1 MTHSF
6 FGFVP
11 AASLAIGEGLAFFV
25 LLGILLVFG
34 VVLMN
39 ARRVGQRAYDQALTE
54 HEKRSGF
61 AFIDPTPPAASSPDS
76 ARPEDSKSAR
86 RLSRRKSLF
95 APELLRAALKQAFIM
110 LRPDIQWKNPVMFV
124 VEVGTMLSLIFTI
137 AVPLGYQSRVPLT
150 YLIALDFW
158 LLLTVLFANFASA
171 LAEARGKAQADALRK
186 TRQETPAFR
195 LRDDGLLES
204 VASTALKAGDRVA
217 IEAGQFIPGDGE
229 VIEGVASVDESAITG
244 ESAPVIR
251 EAGGDR
257 SGVTGGTRV
266 LSDRIVVRITAS
278 AGKSF
283 LDRMIALVEGAIRQR
298 TPNEIALSLVL
309 SAFTLIFLIVV
320 AALWPMALHA
330 EHYMQDYLGSEQSV
344 PSLGTDVPTLVA
356 LLVCLI
362 PTTIGAL
369 LAAIGIAGMDR
380 ALRANLIAKS
390 GKAVEVAGDVDT
402 LLLDKTGT
410 ITMGNRRATQ
420 FLPVGDCTAA
430 ELGRLAALASVADQT
445 PEGKSI
451 LELYQRMPDGPRA
464 RLENEIPSDARFIEF
479 TAQTRMSGID
489 LPDGR
494 QIRKGAPDTIVRHV
508 QQQKGDVPESVAKQV
523 DAVASRGATPLL
535 VCDGARLAGVV
546 VLEDILKPGIRDRFE
561 RLRRMGLRTVMVTG
575 DNPLTAKAIAE
586 QAGVDDYI
594 AQATPEAKLAYIR
607 REQAAGK
614 LVAMMGDG
622 TNDAPA
628 LAQADVGVAM
638 NSGTQAA
645 KEAGNMVDLDS
656 DPTKLIE
663 TVEIGKQL
671 LMTRGA
677 LTTFSIANDLA
688 KYFAIVPALFAATLP
703 WLRSFDIMRLH
714 SATSAIL
721 SAVIFNAIII
731 PLLIPIAL
739 KGVKYRPVGA
749 DALLRRNLLIWGLGG
764 VIVPFIGIKAIDVI
778 LVALHLTS

>member
-1 MTHSF
+1 
-6 FGFVP
+6 
-11 AASLAIGEGLAFFV
+11 
-25 LLGILLVFG
+25 
-34 VVLMN
+34 
-39 ARRVGQRAYDQALTE
+39 
-54 HEKRSGF
+54 
-61 AFIDPTPPAASSPDS
+61 
-76 ARPEDSKSAR
+76 
-86 RLSRRKSLF
+86 
-95 APELLRAALKQAFIM
+95 M
-110 LRPDIQWKNPVMFV
+110 LRPDILWKNPVMFV
-124 VEVGTMLSLIFTI
+124 VEVGTVLTAMY
-137 AVPLGYQSRVPLT
+137 AVAAGLGYPSQASFGYLVALT
-150 YLIALDFW
+150 VW
-158 LLLTVLFANFASA
+158 LALTVLFANFAEA

-186 TRQETPAFR
+186 TRQATPAF
-195 LRDDGLLES
+195 LVMPGGKIVES
-204 VASTALKAGDRVA
+204 VSTALKAGDLVEVVA
-217 IEAGQFIPGDGE
+217 GRIVPSDGE
-229 VIEGVASVDESAITG
+229 IVEGVASIDESAITG

-266 LSDRIVVRITAS
+266 LSDRIVVKITAS
-278 AGKSF
+278 AGQTF
-283 LDRMIALVEGAIRQR
+283 LDRMIALVEGAVRQR

-309 SAFTLIFLIVV
+309 AAFTLIFLMVTV
-320 AALWPMALHA
+320 ALWPMALFA
-330 EHYMQDYLGSEQSV
+330 ETYMSDFAGARV
-344 PSLGTDVPTLVA
+344 KSLGTDVPTLIA

-380 ALRANLIAKS
+380 ALRANIIAKS

-410 ITMGNRRATQ
+410 ITVGNRRATM
-420 FLPVGDCTAA
+420 FVPVDGNSAP
-430 ELGRLAALASVADQT
+430 ELGQLAALSSLSDLT

-451 LELYQRMPDGPRA
+451 VELQQSIAKTVMHVPAGA
-464 RLENEIPSDARFIEF
+464 AFVEF
-479 TAQTRMSGID
+479 TAQTRMSGVD

-494 QIRKGAPDTIVRHV
+494 QIRKGAYDSIVKHV
-508 QQQKGDVPESVAKQV
+508 ERSQGKIPERLKAEV
-523 DAVASRGATPLL
+523 DRVASKGATPL
-535 VCDGARLAGVV
+535 VVADGNRIVGVV
-546 VLEDILKPGIRDRFE
+546 VLEDILKPGMRDRFE

-586 QAGVDDYI
+586 QAGVDDFI

-607 REQAAGK
+607 QQQQGGK

-663 TVEIGKQL
+663 VVEVGKQL

-688 KYFAIVPALFAATLP
+688 KYFAIVPALFASTLP
-703 WLRSFDIMRLH
+703 WLRSFDVMRLH

-721 SAVIFNAIII
+721 SAVIFNALVI
-731 PLLIPIAL
+731 PALIPISL
-739 KGVKYRPVGA
+739 KGVQYRPVGA

-764 VIVPFIGIKAIDVI
+764 VIVPFVFIKLIDVV
-778 LVALHLTS
+778 LVALNLVA

>member
-1 MTHSF
+1 MSMTIPNPVTTRTPSDS
-6 FGFVP
+6 
-11 AASLAIGEGLAFFV
+11 ADLKQ
-25 LLGILLVFG
+25 
-34 VVLMN
+34 
-39 ARRVGQRAYDQALTE
+39 ARRV
-54 HEKRSGF
+54 
-61 AFIDPTPPAASSPDS
+61 
-76 ARPEDSKSAR
+76 
-86 RLSRRKSLF
+86 SRRMGLF
-95 APELLRAALKQAFIM
+95 APDLLKAALKRSFVM
-110 LRPDIQWKNPVMFV
+110 LRPDYMWKNPVMFT
-124 VEVGTMLSLIFTI
+124 VEIGTILSIVYTI
-137 AVPLGYQSRVPLT
+137 IKIVNPTSTQAGLG
-150 YLIALDFW
+150 YLIALDVW
-158 LLLTVLFANFASA
+158 LALTVLFANFAEA

-186 TRQETPAFR
+186 TRRETPAYR
-195 LRDDGLLES
+195 IRGEDASLDAALSIGQSELDETVSTDLKEDDL
-204 VASTALKAGDRVA
+204 VVVD
-217 IEAGQFIPGDGE
+217 AGQMIPGDGE
-229 VIEGVASVDESAITG
+229 IVAGVASVDESAITG

-309 SAFTLIFLIVV
+309 SAFTLIFLIVCV
-320 AALWPMALHA
+320 TLWPMARGT
-330 EHYMQDYLGSEQSV
+330 EEYMKGYLGVDALQ
-344 PSLGTDVPTLVA
+344 SLGTDIPTLVA

-410 ITMGNRRATQ
+410 ITIGNRKATEIRP
-420 FLPVGDCTAA
+420 LGSEAALEVGY
-430 ELGRLAALASVADQT
+430 LAALASTADET

-451 LELYQRMPDGPRA
+451 VELYRRQSSGAGTSAIAPPG
-464 RLENEIPSDARFIEF
+464 SRFIEF
-479 TAQTRMSGID
+479 SAQSRMSGID

-494 QIRKGAPDTIVRHV
+494 KIRKGAPDSII
-508 QQQKGDVPESVAKQV
+508 KQARANGGQLPLRLNEQV
-523 DAVASRGATPLL
+523 SAIAGQGATPLL
-535 VCDGARLAGVV
+535 IAEDNRIIGMI
-546 VLEDILKPGIRDRFE
+546 VLEDVLKPGISERFE
-561 RLRRMGLRTVMVTG
+561 RLHKMGVRTVMVTG
-575 DNPLTAKAIAE
+575 DNPLTAKSIAAK
-586 QAGVDDYI
+586 AGVDDYI
-594 AQATPEAKLAYIR
+594 AEATPEAKLAYIR
-607 REQAAGK
+607 KEQEGGK

-628 LAQADVGVAM
+628 LAQADLGVAM

-663 TVEIGKQL
+663 VVEIGKQL

-688 KYFAIVPALFAATLP
+688 KYFAIVPALFAGTLP
-703 WLRSFDIMRLH
+703 WLKAFDFMNLT
-714 SATSAIL
+714 SPTSAIL

-749 DALLRRNLLIWGLGG
+749 DSLLRRNLFVWGLGG
-764 VIVPFIGIKAIDVI
+764 VILPFIGIKLIDM
-778 LVALHLTS
+778 ALTLFGMA

>member
-1 MTHSF
+1 MSNKIVVAP
-6 FGFVP
+6 FVK
-11 AASLAIGEGLAFFV
+11 G
-25 LLGILLVFG
+25 
-34 VVLMN
+34 
-39 ARRVGQRAYDQALTE
+39 
-54 HEKRSGF
+54 
-61 AFIDPTPPAASSPDS
+61 PTP
-76 ARPEDSKSAR
+76 EELKQFR
-86 RLSRRKSLF
+86 RASRRTGLF
-95 APELLRAALKQAFIM
+95 APDLLKAAAKRAFIM
-110 LRPDIQWKNPVMFV
+110 LRPDILWKNPVMFV
-124 VEVGTMLSLIFTI
+124 VEVGAVLTTIYTI
-137 AVPLGYQSRVPLT
+137 AVGLGHQSQADFG
-150 YLIALDFW
+150 YLLALDIW
-158 LLLTVLFANFASA
+158 LYLTVLFANFAEA

-186 TRQETPAFR
+186 TRQATPAFR
-195 LRDDGLLES
+195 LGDNGVVEET
-204 VASTALKAGDRVA
+204 VSTDLRSGDEV
-217 IEAGQFIPGDGE
+217 EVCAGQVIPSDGE
-229 VIEGVASVDESAITG
+229 IIVGVASIDESAITG

-266 LSDRIVVRITAS
+266 LSDRIIVRITAG
-278 AGKSF
+278 AGETF

-309 SAFTLIFLIVV
+309 AAFTLIFLIVT
-320 AALWPMALHA
+320 AALWPMAYNA
-330 EHYMQDYLGSEQSV
+330 ELYMNDFLGKEFLEGGQPV
-344 PSLGTDVPTLVA
+344 RSLGTDVPTLIA

-380 ALRANLIAKS
+380 ALRANIIAKS
-390 GKAVEVAGDVDT
+390 GKAVEVAGDIDT
-402 LLLDKTGT
+402 ILLDKTGT
-410 ITMGNRRATQ
+410 ITVGNRRATQ
-420 FLPVGDCTAA
+420 FVPMGEFTEA
-430 ELGRLAALASVADQT
+430 ELGELASLASVADTT

-451 LELYQRMPDGPRA
+451 VDLYQNQSFAKPDKRQGA
-464 RLENEIPSDARFIEF
+464 MMAGQFPSGARFIEF
-479 TAQTRMSGID
+479 TAQTRVSGID

-494 QIRKGAPDTIVRHV
+494 SIRKGAPDTVTRQI
-508 QQQKGDVPESVAKQV
+508 QQAQGYIPKGLDQEV
-523 DAVASRGATPLL
+523 DAIASQGATPLL
-535 VCDGARLAGVV
+535 VCEGNRIAGIV
-546 VLEDILKPGIRDRFE
+546 VLSDVLKPGMRDRFE

-575 DNPLTAKAIAE
+575 DNPLTAKAIAD

-607 REQAAGK
+607 KEQAQGK

-663 TVEIGKQL
+663 VVEIGKQL

-703 WLRSFDIMRLH
+703 WLKAFDIMNLH
-714 SATSAIL
+714 SATSAIM
-721 SAVIFNAIII
+721 SAVIFNALII
-731 PLLIPIAL
+731 PMLIPIAL
-739 KGVKYRPVGA
+739 KGVRYQPVGA

-764 VIVPFIGIKAIDVI
+764 VIVPFIGIKIIDLV
-778 LVALHLTS
+778 LVACRFF